1 MYSLFQCFERSEQGS
16 ALVLYINI
24 ITYIYIYIYIYIYY
38 VMKITTSQCVSDI

>member
-24 ITYIYIYIYIYIYY
+24 IIYIYIYIYIYY